1 MVDNSEEIEKR
12 KKRFGK
18 SLIFSN
24 MVDADTAYLIDTYHQ
39 RNVIEDDFRL
49 LKDEAIIRFRPFWHW
64 TDTKIRA
71 YAFCCILA
79 LTLMR
84 VMQWKALQAGY
95 RMSPRLLKD
104 ELSDIREVLM
114 VYSRTEASRKITE
127 CSTVQK
133 KLWEEFKLDDVKQK
147 LLIH

>member
-1 MVDNSEEIEKR
+1 
-12 KKRFGK
+12 
-18 SLIFSN
+18 

-49 LKDEAIIRFRPFWHW
+49 LKDEAIIRFRPIWHW

-71 YAFCCILA
+71 YAFCCVLA

-84 VMQWKALQAGY
+84 VMQWTLQAGY

-114 VYSRTEASRKITE
+114 VYESDRRPQKNNRVQH
-127 CSTVQK
+127 ST
-133 KLWEEFKLDDVKQK
+133 
-147 LLIH
+147 